1 MRAPAPGSI
10 FVLALVGALA
20 VPVTHAQT
28 TPAQPLAMLEPDQ
41 VHLGGSNCTASVPR
55 ELGRSSVRNLRLRV
69 ASQPG
74 PRPSTLAV
82 WSSGEHTVASRRIDR
97 ELGALNTVALDQGL
111 NVQVLAPV
119 NGGRF
124 LVLSVGALC
133 SGGRTRGYSC
143 VRAIG
148 LDADGMPTG
157 AAHAPEPST
166 QQFDVVS
173 SATLRGVDGAP
184 SGVAVATVSRWGGA
198 SIDLFRL
205 DPGGRVMVEEH
216 PIRTQGP
223 SDYPIELLT
232 ADGEQVVALGS
243 QDGPATDEEGVA
255 LRRSFVL
262 ALGQRRHVIT
272 RTAPA
277 SARLSWARARGAD
290 LDLFYTMPRG
300 DVRWLRVSGGD
311 GSFLDGTPTTLA
323 PTAELPA
330 TPVFP
335 ALAVTRGSLTLTRTD
350 LRGAAVG
357 QPLVMARVA
366 GRAITSWSWDGSALH
381 VVWGARVGREWVISE
396 SSVTCSAAL

>member
-1 MRAPAPGSI
+1 MRAPAACSI
-10 FVLALVGALA
+10 FALALVGALA
-20 VPVTHAQT
+20 APNTHAQT
-28 TPAQPLAMLEPDQ
+28 TPAQPLPMLEPDQ
-41 VHLGGSNCTASVPR
+41 VHLGGSSCTASVPR

-97 ELGALNTVALDQGL
+97 ELGAPNSVALDQGL

-184 SGVAVATVSRWGGA
+184 SWGGGRDRVAVGWREHRSVPPRPGGA
-198 SIDLFRL
+198 RDGGGAPDSNPRPERL
-205 DPGGRVMVEEH
+205 
-216 PIRTQGP
+216 
-223 SDYPIELLT
+223 SDRA
-232 ADGEQVVALGS
+232 ADG
-243 QDGPATDEEGVA
+243 
-255 LRRSFVL
+255 RRRAGRGARFPGRAGDRPGRRGAPPFV
-262 ALGQRRHVIT
+262 R
-272 RTAPA
+272 
-277 SARLSWARARGAD
+277 ARARAAPPRDHSNGTRERPPELGAC
-290 LDLFYTMPRG
+290 PRNRPRPCSTRCPEATCVG
-300 DVRWLRVSGGD
+300 CGCRAATAASSTAHR
-311 GSFLDGTPTTLA
+311 PTSL
-323 PTAELPA
+323 PPAELPA

-335 ALAVTRGSLTLTRTD
+335 ALAVTRRSLTLTRTD

-357 QPLVMARVA
+357 QPLVMARAA
-366 GRAITSWSWDGSALH
+366 GRAITSWSWDGAALH
-381 VVWGARVGREWVISE
+381 VVWGARVGREWVI
-396 SSVTCSAAL
+396 